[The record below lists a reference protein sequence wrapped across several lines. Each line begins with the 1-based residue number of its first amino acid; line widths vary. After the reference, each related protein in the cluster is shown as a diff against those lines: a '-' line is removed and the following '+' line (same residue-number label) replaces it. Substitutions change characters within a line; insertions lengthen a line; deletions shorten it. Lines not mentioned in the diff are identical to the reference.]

1 MPLAKK
7 HGQHRP
13 AVGMPKQRTQSAVNV
28 GEIYNSVSLALSI
41 KEILS
46 GYSEVKAGS
55 AESE

>member
-13 AVGMPKQRTQSAVNV
+13 AVGMTQSAVSV
-28 GEIYNSVSLALSI
+28 GEMYNSASLALSI